1 MAPGEINPKRNR
13 ANLETEKSQT
23 TNRNKGGDIMKL
35 ENTKAQMRKG
45 VLEYCILQV
54 LENEPLYVS
63 NIIENLKKSNLI
75 VVEGT
80 LYPMLTRLKNEGYL
94 GYRWE
99 ESLQGP
105 PRKYYELTETGKFFL
120 DELKKAWNELV
131 DAVFHIN
138 DHN

>member
-1 MAPGEINPKRNR
+1 
-13 ANLETEKSQT
+13 
-23 TNRNKGGDIMKL
+23 MKT

-45 VLEYCILQV
+45 VLEYCILLV
-54 LENEPLYVS
+54 LQNKPQYVS
-63 NIIENLKKSNLI
+63 DIIENLENSQMV

-99 ESLQGP
+99 ESMQGP
-105 PRKYYELTETGKFFL
+105 PRKYYELTETGRLFL
-120 DELKKAWNELV
+120 SELENAWNELV

-138 DHN
+138 KHN

>member
-1 MAPGEINPKRNR
+1 
-13 ANLETEKSQT
+13 
-23 TNRNKGGDIMKL
+23 MKT

-45 VLEYCILQV
+45 VLEYCILLI
-54 LENEPLYVS
+54 LENKPLYVS
-63 NIIENLKKSNLI
+63 DIIQDMEKSKMI

-105 PRKYYELTETGKFFL
+105 PRKYYELTEAGKFFL
-120 DELKKAWNELV
+120 NELGNAWNELV
-131 DAVFHIN
+131 EAVLHISN
-138 DHN
+138 RK